1 MILLD
6 CYPTFYDYFATHFKI
21 HIEIFKL
28 FHSFGFFVAIAFMTG
43 IFLLRHELRRREKLG
58 LLPSKKVKVMYG
70 THFKISDLL
79 FPAIAGF
86 VIGWKSIGI
95 LTNNPMVG
103 DDPGAYFMSFQEGSI
118 ICGFIGAIIFC
129 ALEYRNIKKNE
140 LPEPEERIE
149 ERYPSDETGAILLIA
164 AIAGVFGSNL
174 FNTLE
179 HPETFSELFTNPSS
193 LLSGLNIF
201 GGLICAGISLAVYA
215 FVKKIKQGH
224 FFDSLGSLYLIA
236 YAIGRLGCQT
246 AGDGC
251 WGVPNPH
258 EKPSFVPQILW
269 SSTYKDNIIH
279 ECDPYQGQYFEHID
293 TTNGNSFKNCNFEQ
307 SHQLMV
313 PVYPTPL
320 YEFLFAGVLGI
331 TLWGLRKKLTSM
343 PGVLISLMFVM
354 NGMERYL
361 IEQIRVNEKLRYL
374 GLYLTQGEFIAI
386 LMLIFGS
393 LSCLLLYLYYNHKSR
408 HTQPS
413 NESTEQTK

>member
-1 MILLD
+1 VVVVSTPQAVALADAKKGVAMFMSEAINVPVLG
-6 CYPTFYDYFATHFKI
+6 I
-21 HIEIFKL
+21 IEN
-28 FHSFGFFVAIAFMTG
+28 M
-43 IFLLRHELRRREKLG
+43 
-58 LLPSKKVKVMYG
+58 
-70 THFKISDLL
+70 
-79 FPAIAGF
+79 
-86 VIGWKSIGI
+86 
-95 LTNNPMVG
+95 
-103 DDPGAYFMSFQEGSI
+103 AYFIPEELPENKYYIFGKEGAKNLAEDLNVSFLGEVPIVQSIREAADYGRPAALQEGSV
-118 ICGFIGAIIFC
+118 ICGIIGAIIFC
-129 ALEYRNIKKNE
+129 VIEYRNIKKSE
-140 LPEPEERIE
+140 LPAPEERIE
-149 ERYPSDETGAILLIA
+149 ERYPSDETGAILFIA

-279 ECDPYQGQYFEHID
+279 ECDPYQGQYFEHMD

-320 YEFLFAGVLGI
+320 YEFLFAGALGI
-331 TLWGLRKKLTSM
+331 TLWGLRKKLTAM

-361 IEQIRVNEKLRYL
+361 IEQIRVNEKLKYL

-393 LSCLLLYLYYNHKSR
+393 LSCLLLYLYYNHNMHYLDR
-408 HTQPS
+408 NS
-413 NESTEQTK
+413 NYNNNHLLISLIEQF